1 MGNAHTHFD
10 DVESFLYVLL
20 LFFFSYAGPLPK
32 ADLESAHEKGFV
44 RPIESGCLPHVR
56 HWPQQ
61 FIDWADGSAGTVGRS
76 KSCHISSP
84 HCVKFLLQDDEVGN
98 VSSTIGLKIC
108 NPLFALCWRIVSKH
122 SGRACREVQP
132 RKDAP
137 NSHMINSSRYWM
149 IGWKNTLV
157 SKTSIRIARTSRIPG
172 WAFVLEPASC
182 RLTIRL

>member
-1 MGNAHTHFD
+1 MGDAHTHFD

-32 ADLESAHEKGFV
+32 ADLESAHERGFV

-84 HCVKFLLQDDEVGN
+84 HCVKFLLQDDEVGKCFKHN
-98 VSSTIGLKIC
+98 WPEDLQSPIRSLLENSFKAFRKSMQGGTTPEGRTELSHDKFVQVLDDWLEEYSGFEDEYSNCPGFENSRLGLR
-108 NPLFALCWRIVSKH
+108 P
-122 SGRACREVQP
+122 
-132 RKDAP
+132 
-137 NSHMINSSRYWM
+137 
-149 IGWKNTLV
+149 
-157 SKTSIRIARTSRIPG
+157 
-172 WAFVLEPASC
+172 
-182 RLTIRL
+182 